1 MNSTEN
7 LCPYCGNSLKDN
19 SSNLICMN
27 CGHSLTPNKKFDN
40 VDSKKIGEK
49 DENATN
55 LVVSLG
61 SMWWL
66 LLVLGGIVTSIL
78 SMILMFDIL

>member
-1 MNSTEN
+1 MNDEK
-7 LCPYCGNSLKDN
+7 YCQNCGISLKDN
-19 SSNLICMN
+19 SSALICMN

-55 LVVSLG
+55 AVVSLG
-61 SMWWL
+61 TLWWVF
-66 LLVLGGIVTSIL
+66 LVLGGIVTSIV
-78 SMILMFDIL
+78 SMVLMFDVL